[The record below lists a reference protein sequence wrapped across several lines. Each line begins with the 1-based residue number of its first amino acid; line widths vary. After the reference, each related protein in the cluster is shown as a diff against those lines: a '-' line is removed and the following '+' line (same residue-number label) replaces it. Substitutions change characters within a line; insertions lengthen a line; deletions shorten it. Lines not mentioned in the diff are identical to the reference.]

1 MYAKDEMPREK
12 MAKMGAAALTDVEL
26 LQAVIG
32 CGGKGNDFRQIA
44 ENLHGIIQD
53 VGAKN
58 LTMDNVLS
66 IKGMGRA
73 KATVVFAALEF
84 WRRKHILCEAPI
96 IDTPEKAA
104 GMFGNIRNKPQ
115 EHFALAT
122 LDAARRPIRNHIVT
136 IGTLT
141 SSLVHPREV
150 FALALQDRAASIIIA
165 HNHPSGNLEISQQD
179 RKVTDIMRRSGELMN
194 IPLDDH
200 LIVTEY
206 GFMSVPGEDT

>member
-1 MYAKDEMPREK
+1 MYTNDELPREK
-12 MAKMGAAALTDVEL
+12 LANKGVAALTDIEL

-44 ENLHGIIQD
+44 RNLNEKILD

-58 LTMDNVLS
+58 LTIDDVLS
-66 IKGMGRA
+66 IKGMGQA

-84 WRRKHILCEAPI
+84 WRRKHSRSDAPL

-104 GMFGNIRNKPQ
+104 EAFENIRSKKQ
-115 EHFALAT
+115 EHFAMIT
-122 LDAARRPIRNHIVT
+122 LDGARRLINNHIVT

-150 FALALQDRAASIIIA
+150 FALAIEDRAASIIIA
-165 HNHPSGNLEISQQD
+165 HNHPSGNLDISKQD
-179 RKVTDIMRRSGELMN
+179 RKVTDIIKKSGEIMS

-200 LIVTEY
+200 LIVTENE
-206 GFMSVPGEDT
+206 FVSVPGEQ

>member
-1 MYAKDEMPREK
+1 MYTKDELPREK
-12 MAKMGAAALTDVEL
+12 LASKGAAALTDVEL

-32 CGGKGNDFRQIA
+32 CGGKDNDFRQIA
-44 ENLHGIIQD
+44 RNLNEVILE

-58 LTMDNVLS
+58 LTIDDVLA

-84 WRRKHILCEAPI
+84 WRRKHSRIGAPL

-104 GMFGNIRNKPQ
+104 EAFANIRAKKQ
-115 EHFALAT
+115 EHFAIIT
-122 LDAARRPIRNHIVT
+122 LDGARRLINNHIVT

-150 FALALQDRAASIIIA
+150 FALAIEDRAASIIIA
-165 HNHPSGNLEISQQD
+165 HNHPSGNLDISGHD
-179 RKVTDIMRRSGELMN
+179 RKVTDIIKKAGEIMN

-200 LIVTEY
+200 LIVTENE
-206 GFMSVPGEDT
+206 FVSVPGDI

>member
-1 MYAKDEMPREK
+1 MYTKDELPREK
-12 MAKMGAAALTDVEL
+12 LARKGASALTDVEL

-44 ENLHGIIQD
+44 RNLNEIILD

-58 LTMDNVLS
+58 LTIDDVLS

-84 WRRKHILCEAPI
+84 WRRKHSRSDAPL
-96 IDTPEKAA
+96 IDTPKKASEA
-104 GMFGNIRNKPQ
+104 FENIRKKKQ
-115 EHFALAT
+115 EHFAIIT
-122 LDAARRPIRNHIVT
+122 LDGARRLINNHIVT

-150 FALALQDRAASIIIA
+150 FALAIEDRAASIIIA
-165 HNHPSGNLEISQQD
+165 HNHPSGNLDISGQD
-179 RKVTDIMRRSGELMN
+179 KKVTDIIKKAGEIMN

-200 LIVTEY
+200 LIVTENE
-206 GFMSVPGEDT
+206 FVSVPAE